1 MVRVSCWFELYRH
14 SCFRGNDIEP
24 RNKTLKN
31 KHDQKH
37 YICSNCGNISPKW
50 SGQCFDC
57 GVWGSIVEE
66 IVSANQARD
75 Q

>member
-1 MVRVSCWFELYRH
+1 MT
-14 SCFRGNDIEP
+14 
-24 RNKTLKN
+24 K
-31 KHDQKH
+31 KH

-66 IVSANQARD
+66 IVSANQAIVKVGSKQDFDKLSGACNRAVTHPYPYR
-75 Q
+75 